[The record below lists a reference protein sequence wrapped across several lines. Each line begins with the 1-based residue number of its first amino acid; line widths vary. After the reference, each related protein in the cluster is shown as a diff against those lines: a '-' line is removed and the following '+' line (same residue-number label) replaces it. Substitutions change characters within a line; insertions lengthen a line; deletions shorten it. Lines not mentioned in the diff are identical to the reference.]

1 MHIATCVWQEKAAA
15 MGAAAGGRAGECR
28 VSLVALLAAAGRALN
43 CAVSFVVFSFLDVL
57 DMVLC
62 IVYKVVDY
70 AVEAEWK
77 PCYCSAAA
85 HEGDGTGGGAKG
97 AVSFVS
103 PRAAAAAAAGP
114 KVVRLS
120 SSSANKMQL
129 EDVSDTLYVRASL
142 LSDATR
148 KPGPIA
154 PALTVSPAIAELIR
168 GKIDRAPRPPRQ
180 APCWSDCDCKM
191 CHSWSTGSRASHL
204 YVHVQA
210 PPPSPPAEQEA
221 VVFIHGFISSS
232 VFWTETV
239 FPAFSPAARG
249 RYRMFAVD
257 LLGFGRSPKPADSLY
272 TLREHLEMIER
283 SVLHRYR
290 LKSFHVVAHSLGSVL
305 ALALAVKY
313 PDAVRSLTLLAP
325 VRTLHTSPTMRA
337 CASASACAVS
347 TTWPGCCCAH
357 GVHELGMQLIAE
369 LHLPRPLPT
378 TFH

>member
-15 MGAAAGGRAGECR
+15 AMGAAGGRAGEWALSR
-28 VSLVALLAAAGRALN
+28 ASVLALLAAAGCALN
-43 CAVSFVVFSFLDVL
+43 CAASFVVFSFLDVL

-62 IVYKVVDY
+62 VVYKVVDY

-85 HEGDGTGGGAKG
+85 REEGGGGSAG
-97 AVSFVS
+97 ALFVP
-103 PRAAAAAAAGP
+103 PRAAAAGP

-148 KPGPIA
+148 KPGPAA

-180 APCWSDCDCKM
+180 APCWSDCDCKL
-191 CHSWSTGSRASHL
+191 CHSWSTGSRSSDL
-204 YVHVQA
+204 YVHDQ
-210 PPPSPPAEQEA
+210 SPPGVGGEATEA

-232 VFWTETV
+232 GFWTETV
-239 FPAFSPAARG
+239 LPHVSREARA
-249 RYRMFAVD
+249 RRRLFAVD

-272 TLREHLEMIER
+272 TLREHVEMIER
-283 SVLHRYR
+283 SVIERY
-290 LKSFHVVAHSLGSVL
+290 KVGPFHIVAHSLGSIL

-313 PDAVRSLTLLAP
+313 PAAVKSITLVAP
-325 VRTLHTSPTMRA
+325 VRTRQRHA
-337 CASASACAVS
+337 CVAF
-347 TTWPGCCCAH
+347 
-357 GVHELGMQLIAE
+357 I
-369 LHLPRPLPT
+369 
-378 TFH
+378 

>member
-1 MHIATCVWQEKAAA
+1 MHMATCV
-15 MGAAAGGRAGECR
+15 RR
-28 VSLVALLAAAGRALN
+28 LLAAAGRALN
-43 CAVSFVVFSFLDVL
+43 CAVSFVVFSFLDML

-62 IVYKVVDY
+62 VVYKVVDY

-85 HEGDGTGGGAKG
+85 RQDGTGGGG
-97 AVSFVS
+97 AG
-103 PRAAAAAAAGP
+103 A

-120 SSSANKMQL
+120 SSAASKIQL

-148 KPGPIA
+148 KPGSAA
-154 PALTVSPAIAELIR
+154 PALTELIR
-168 GKIDRAPRPPRQ
+168 RKIDRPPRQ
-180 APCWSDCDCKM
+180 TPCWSDCDCTL

-210 PPPSPPAEQEA
+210 PPAPPPGVDVDHEA

-239 FPAFSPAARG
+239 FPEFSPAARG

-283 SVLHRYR
+283 SVLQCYR
-290 LKSFHVVAHSLGSVL
+290 LRSFHVVAHSLGSVL
-305 ALALAVKY
+305 ALAFAVKY
-313 PDAVRSLTLLAP
+313 PDAVKSLTLVAP
-325 VRTLHTSPTMRA
+325 VRTL
-337 CASASACAVS
+337 
-347 TTWPGCCCAH
+347 
-357 GVHELGMQLIAE
+357 
-369 LHLPRPLPT
+369 
-378 TFH
+378 